1 MSYVIHIFEHA
12 GPATLAEADALH
24 EQLSSTRASANPKFI
39 QLAKALIK
47 RFPHEVGGG
56 EDGRANW
63 MEDVPDGLTGGSA
76 VYSLGLYDGGITQLL
91 PAIVSVALPLGLCV
105 YDDQAAR
112 CYVPGGFVLTH
123 SGKRALGRAAPP
135 EPTTPTVQKYLEP
148 YTTEW
153 TVQRIFKGVGA
164 GIAHTGFVGR
174 VSGSRVTFSRVT
186 DAGLQ
191 HFGLTVSREV
201 QVAPSVLLAPL
212 LPHAL
217 YRMVRPGRT
226 ISCFASAGVA
236 LKPFNSKP
244 NEVLKP
250 GEHRWFKLNGS
261 SKMDELAQALVQFFL
276 EEHLPLLD
284 ACRDVPGI
292 VRHERDRPALA
303 AYVDGNR
310 TVLALAHWLGQE
322 DVVTYAEGLVE
333 RAGPEW
339 GWGRGADIALE
350 CAQKLAA
357 LKQYKGA
364 WRPLPAPC
372 RLPTVQDALT
382 QAELAKALL
391 PVVQAVAVDH
401 GFSQRDLGNGSYCF
415 ERHSA
420 QVRQYITVSLNGD
433 SSKDARVPIDFE
445 WDSPL
450 LQKHW
455 KSVLAAEAQEG
466 ASLSVWEQKVKWD
479 TIDFS
484 PHGIDPDDINISIER
499 RDELPDYLR
508 EFQTALGQVI
518 IELLDPALTLP
529 GLAAQLWDPS
539 RESLMVSTYRTPGL
553 TKFATQATLAGAF
566 RPDWL
571 ETHGPGLVVNLSPS
585 EQGLLKIVE
594 DANLIASG
602 AKTHP
607 FSS

>member
-12 GPATLAEADALH
+12 GPATLTEADALH
-24 EQLSSTRASANPKFI
+24 ERLSDSQASANPKFI
-39 QLAKALIK
+39 QLANALIK
-47 RFPHEVGGG
+47 RFPKELGGG
-56 EDGRANW
+56 EDGRARW
-63 MEDVPDGLTGGSA
+63 MEEVPDGLTGGNA
-76 VYSLGLYDGGITQLL
+76 VYSLGLYDGGITQLM

-123 SGKRALGRAAPP
+123 TGKRALGRAAPQ
-135 EPTTPTVQKYLEP
+135 EPRPPTVQKYLEP

-174 VSGSRVTFSRVT
+174 VSGSGVTFSRVT

-226 ISCFASAGVA
+226 ISCFASAGEA
-236 LKPFNSKP
+236 LQPFNSNP

-292 VRHERDRPALA
+292 IRHERDRPALA

-339 GWGRGADIALE
+339 GWGRGAELALE
-350 CAQKLAA
+350 RARKLAA
-357 LKQYKGA
+357 LVQYKGA

-372 RLPTVQDALT
+372 RLPTAQDALT

-391 PVVQAVAVDH
+391 PVVQAVAFDH
-401 GFSQRDLGNGSYCF
+401 GFSQRDLGDGSYSF
-415 ERHSA
+415 ERNSP
-420 QVRQYITVSLNGD
+420 QVRQYITVKLNGD
-433 SSKDARVPIDFE
+433 SSKDARVPIGFE

-450 LQKHW
+450 LQTYW
-455 KSVLAAEAQEG
+455 KSILATEAHVG
-466 ASLSVWEQKVKWD
+466 ASHPVWEQRVKWGGMD
-479 TIDFS
+479 LLRCW
-484 PHGIDPDDINISIER
+484 IDPDDIHMVIER

-508 EFQTALGQVI
+508 EFKTALGQVI
-518 IELLDPALTLP
+518 AQLLDPALTLT
-529 GLAAQLWDPS
+529 GIAAQLWDPS
-539 RESLMVSTYRTPGL
+539 REQVHSPNYGPEMYGVK
-553 TKFATQATLAGAF
+553 KFAHATLAGAF
-566 RPDWL
+566 RPYWL
-571 ETHGPGLVVNLSPS
+571 DAHGPGLVVNLLAY
-585 EQGLLKIVE
+585 EQGLVKIVE
-594 DANLIASG
+594 DAHLIASG
-602 AKTHP
+602 AKPRP
-607 FSS
+607 F